1 MSDIYVPGVK
11 SRFNTE
17 KLIEDLMKVER
28 VPKER
33 VEKNIEHLKN
43 EKTYWQDVG
52 RRMTALKDS
61 ARLLFS
67 FQNPFSDRIVNSQ
80 DSSVITGSA
89 TREALEQERSFT
101 VGQIAQADRFLSAP
115 LDDNFRIEPGNYTF
129 TVGKDEVNFNFRGG
143 TLREFTESL
152 NRRGKNIVQAGIVT
166 VQRGTRSLLIESL
179 VTGADNRLIFSGD
192 AEKLAVD
199 SGMMEK
205 MNDSRRPVE
214 LTESTV
220 KADAGNVQLIAVE
233 NGELWAGS
241 GGSASIPLRMA
252 IPPEPGLLF
261 TFEASTEI
269 FSEEMAAVPEPPPG
283 PEIPA
288 AGSLTYGGITVE
300 NDDMAVTLPQWIPPE
315 PPKRV
320 DDLSF
325 ITLSFTDG
333 SSARLPAIRDS
344 EEFRPYQYR
353 LQDLAGDKSIAS
365 IAVNNRNTHRDINIR
380 NILIYDPR
388 QLGGLEAINPVSVAR
403 DAEFTMDGIE
413 LKRPSNNIDDILPGV
428 TLTLKGPSDRPV
440 TLGVEPDRETIK
452 DSIISLVGNYNRLMA
467 EVNVLTRTDSRI
479 VEDLTYLSKEE
490 KDSLMERLG
499 LFMGDSTL
507 SSFRGSLQRAA
518 STPYPTSDMD
528 LSLLAQIGIGTD
540 VRSSGASTGYDPS
553 RLRGYLEIDE
563 KAFDAALANKLTAIQ
578 QLFGYDTDGDMLVD
592 TGLAFALDK
601 LTQPYVETGGII
613 TLKTGT
619 IDSRISQ
626 DTRRVDTMER
636 QLAAKELA
644 LKTQYAQMEGTYSR
658 MEQMSTSL
666 DSFAQQANNN
676 NNRR

>member
-33 VEKNIEHLKN
+33 VEKNIEQLKN
-43 EKTYWQDVG
+43 QKTYWQDVG

-80 DSSVITGSA
+80 DSSIITGSA

-101 VGQIAQADRFLSAP
+101 VSRIALADRFLSAP

-152 NRRGKNIVQAGIVT
+152 NRRGKNIVQANIVT

-179 VTGADNRLIFSGD
+179 ITGADNRLTFSGD
-192 AEKLAVD
+192 AEKLALD

-205 MNDSRRPVE
+205 ANDSRRPVE
-214 LTESTV
+214 LTENTV
-220 KADAGNVQLIAVE
+220 KAGAGSIQLVAVE
-233 NGELWAGS
+233 KGELWAGA
-241 GGSASIPLRMA
+241 GGSASIPLRTS

-261 TFEASTEI
+261 SFEASTET
-269 FSEEMAAVPEPPPG
+269 FSEDVIAVPEPPPG
-283 PEIPA
+283 PDIPDT
-288 AGSLTYGGITVE
+288 GSLTYGGITVE
-300 NDDMAVTLPQWIPPE
+300 NDDMAITLPQWIPPE
-315 PPKRV
+315 PPKRI

-325 ITLSFTDG
+325 ITLGFTDG

-365 IAVNNRNTHRDINIR
+365 ITVENRNTHRDINIR
-380 NILIYDPR
+380 NILVYDPR
-388 QLGGLEAINPVSVAR
+388 QLGGLEPTNPVSVAR

-428 TLTLKGPSDRPV
+428 TLTLKAPSDRPV
-440 TLGVEPDRETIK
+440 TLGVEPDRESIK

-467 EVNVLTRTDSRI
+467 EMNVLTRTDDRI
-479 VEDLTYLSKEE
+479 VEDLTYLSREE
-490 KDSLMERLG
+490 RDSLRERLG

-518 STPYPTSDMD
+518 STPYPTSDID
-528 LSLLAQIGIGTD
+528 FSLLTQIGIGTD

-563 KAFDAALANKLTAIQ
+563 KTLDAALANKLTAVQ
-578 QLFGYDTDGDMLVD
+578 QLFGLDTDGDMLVD
-592 TGLAFALDK
+592 NGLAFTLDK

-619 IDSRISQ
+619 IDSRINQ
-626 DTRRVDTMER
+626 DTRRIDTMER
-636 QLAAKELA
+636 QLAAKEMA
-644 LKTQYAQMEGTYSR
+644 LKNQYAQMEGTYSR

-666 DSFAQQANNN
+666 YIFTQQANK

>member
-17 KLIEDLMKVER
+17 KLIEDLMRVER

-33 VEKNIEHLKN
+33 VEKSIEQLKN
-43 EKTYWQDVG
+43 QKTYWQDVG

-61 ARLLFS
+61 ARTLFS
-67 FQNPFSDRIVNSQ
+67 FQNPFSDRVVNSQ

-101 VGQIAQADRFLSAP
+101 VSQIAQADRFLSAP

-152 NRRGKNIVQAGIVT
+152 NRRGKNVVQASIVT
-166 VQRGTRSLLIESL
+166 VERGTRSLFIESL
-179 VTGADNRLIFSGD
+179 ITGAGNRLTFSGD
-192 AEKLAVD
+192 AEKLALD
-199 SGMMEK
+199 SGMMK
-205 MNDSRRPVE
+205 KANGSRMPVE
-214 LTESTV
+214 LTEETV
-220 KADAGNVQLIAVE
+220 KADAGSDQLIAVE
-233 NGELWAGS
+233 EGEIWAGA
-241 GGSASIPLRMA
+241 GGSASVSLKTA
-252 IPPEPGLLF
+252 IPPELDLLF
-261 TFEASTEI
+261 TFEASTET
-269 FSEEMAAVPEPPPG
+269 FSEDVTAIPEPPPG
-283 PEIPA
+283 PDIPET
-288 AGSLTYGGITVE
+288 GSVTYGGITIE
-300 NDDMAVTLPQWIPPE
+300 NDDVAVTLPRWIPPE

-325 ITLSFTDG
+325 ITLTFTDG
-333 SSARLPAIRDS
+333 SNARLPAVTDS
-344 EEFRPYQYR
+344 GEFKPYEYR
-353 LQDLAGDKSIAS
+353 VRDLAGDKSIAS
-365 IAVNNRNTHRDINIR
+365 IGIENRNTHRDVTIR
-380 NILIYDPR
+380 NILVYNPR
-388 QLGGLEAINPVSVAR
+388 QAEGFEPANPVSIAR
-403 DAEFTMDGIE
+403 DAEFTMDGIK
-413 LKRPSNNIDDILPGV
+413 LKRSSNNIDDVLPGV

-452 DSIISLVGNYNRLMA
+452 DSIIALVGNYNRLMA
-467 EVNVLTRTDSRI
+467 EMNVLTRSDDRI
-479 VEDLTYLSKEE
+479 VEDLTYLSQEE
-490 KDSLMERLG
+490 QDSLRERLG
-499 LFMGDSTL
+499 LFIGDSTL

-528 LSLLAQIGIGTD
+528 LNLLAQIGIGTD

-563 KAFDAALANKLTAIQ
+563 KALDAALSNKLTAVQ
-578 QLFGYDTDGDMLVD
+578 NLFGFDTDGDMLAD
-592 TGLAFALDK
+592 NGLAFTLDK
-601 LTQPYVETGGII
+601 ITQPYIETGGII

-619 IDSRISQ
+619 IDSRINQ
-626 DTRRVDTMER
+626 DTRRIDTMER

-644 LKTQYAQMEGTYSR
+644 LKNQYAQMEGTYSR

-666 DSFAQQANNN
+666 DSFTQQANNSN
-676 NNRR
+676 SSR

>member
-28 VPKER
+28 VPRDR
-33 VEKNIEHLKN
+33 VEKNVERLKN
-43 EKTYWQDVG
+43 EKTYWQDVN

-67 FQNPFSDRIVNSQ
+67 FQNPFNDRIVNSQ

-101 VGQIAQADRFLSAP
+101 ISRIAQADRFLSAP
-115 LDDNFRIEPGNYTF
+115 LDDSFRIEPGNYTF
-129 TVGKDEVNFNFRGG
+129 SVGKDEVNFNFRGG

-152 NRRGKNIVQAGIVT
+152 NRRGKNIVQASIVT
-166 VQRGTRSLLIESL
+166 VQRGTRSLLVESL
-179 VTGADNRLIFSGD
+179 VTGEGNRLVFSGD
-192 AEKLAVD
+192 AEKLALD

-214 LTESTV
+214 LTENFV
-220 KADAGNVQLIAVE
+220 RAGAGSVQLIAVE
-233 NGELWAGS
+233 KGELWAGA
-241 GGSASIPLRMA
+241 GGNASVLLRTS

-261 TFEASTEI
+261 TFEASTET
-269 FSEEMAAVPEPPPG
+269 FSEEMAAIPEPPPG
-283 PEIPA
+283 PAIPET
-288 AGSLTYGGITVE
+288 GSVTYGGITVE
-300 NDDMAVTLPQWIPPE
+300 NDDITVTLPQWIPPE

-320 DDLSF
+320 DDLAF
-325 ITLSFTDG
+325 ITLGFTDG
-333 SSARLPAIRDS
+333 SSARLPAIKDS
-344 EEFRPYQYR
+344 EEFKPYQYR

-365 IAVNNRNTHRDINIR
+365 INIENRNTHRDINIR
-380 NILIYDPR
+380 NILVYDPR
-388 QLGGLEAINPVSVAR
+388 QTGGLEPTNPVSVAR

-413 LKRPSNNIDDILPGV
+413 LKRASNNIDDILPGV
-428 TLTLKGPSDRPV
+428 TLTLKSASERPV

-452 DSIISLVGNYNRLMA
+452 DSIISLAGNYNRLMA
-467 EVNVLTRTDSRI
+467 EMNVLTRTDERI
-479 VEDLTYLSKEE
+479 VEDLTYLSAEE
-490 KDSLMERLG
+490 RDSLRERLG
-499 LFMGDSTL
+499 VFAGDSTL
-507 SSFRGSLQRAA
+507 SSFRGGLQRAA

-563 KAFDAALANKLTAIQ
+563 KVLDNALASRLAAVQ
-578 QLFGYDTDGDMLVD
+578 QLFGLDTDGDLLVD
-592 TGLAFALDK
+592 SGLAYTLDK

-619 IDSRISQ
+619 IDSRINQ
-626 DTRRVDTMER
+626 DTRRIDTMER
-636 QLAAKELA
+636 QLAAKEMS
-644 LKTQYAQMEGTYSR
+644 LKNQYAQMEGAYSR
-658 MEQMSTSL
+658 MEQLSTSL
-666 DSFAQQANNN
+666 DSFSQQTSGN